1 VNVWNVSGATDYQS
15 DHSVNV
21 VDHMVNGSLNNDNV
35 SEDGYEPAHHM
46 ANDNVQATP
55 QKRRGWAVII

>member
-1 VNVWNVSGATDYQS
+1 
-15 DHSVNV
+15 
-21 VDHMVNGSLNNDNV
+21 MVNGSLNNDNV

-55 QKRRGWAVII
+55 QKRRG